1 MSGCIDING
10 NKLEDALTYD
20 KDNNKA
26 SVNTTNTSYCYLY
39 FSKIIINAET
49 LPDISSDIWES
60 PLESD
65 GYRYVGT
72 SPNNY
77 ICFGTTDKNTCIG
90 DYDLYMYR
98 IIGMFEDSEGI
109 SHFKLIKNTPLH
121 YSYDWGISIKWG
133 ESELYNGINGNYFL
147 NNTTY
152 SYMQNSKWLEKI
164 ADWNWVAVNTKSWS
178 DIGVLYSYN
187 TSKTIYLH
195 ELNRSTKVNQTCYDY
210 SLNITDC
217 SIGEWN
223 YAIAKIGLI
232 YVSDFTLSLGES
244 VLDLIISDNENTFK
258 SGWLNL
264 DSSSVVGE
272 ATISISG
279 SEGSQAYGYYIK
291 TGGVWEYTL
300 WSLSNRI
307 RPVFY
312 LKSDV
317 KITGGTGTLDDPF
330 IIS

>member
-1 MSGCIDING
+1 
-10 NKLEDALTYD
+10 
-20 KDNNKA
+20 
-26 SVNTTNTSYCYLY
+26 
-39 FSKIIINAET
+39 
-49 LPDISSDIWES
+49 
-60 PLESD
+60 
-65 GYRYVGT
+65 
-72 SPNNY
+72 
-77 ICFGTTDKNTCIG
+77 
-90 DYDLYMYR
+90 
-98 IIGMFEDSEGI
+98 
-109 SHFKLIKNTPLH
+109 
-121 YSYDWGISIKWG
+121 
-133 ESELYNGINGNYFL
+133 
-147 NNTTY
+147 
-152 SYMQNSKWLEKI
+152 MQNSKWLEKI